1 MNELAQRRDTP
12 TSVAGDAQE
21 SPRIG
26 RHRSGRAGAAG
37 LAVVERELPTKIDP
51 RRRVVLERVRSILEE
66 QFLLEF
72 DTVKQQVR
80 RRSKSGPKRA

>member
-1 MNELAQRRDTP
+1 
-12 TSVAGDAQE
+12 
-21 SPRIG
+21 
-26 RHRSGRAGAAG
+26 
-37 LAVVERELPTKIDP
+37 VVERELPTKIDP